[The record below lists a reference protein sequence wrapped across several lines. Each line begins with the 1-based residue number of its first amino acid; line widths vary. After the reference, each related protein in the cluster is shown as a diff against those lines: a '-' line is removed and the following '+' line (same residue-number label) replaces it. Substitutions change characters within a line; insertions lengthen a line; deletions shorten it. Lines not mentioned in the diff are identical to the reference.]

1 MFNQGIKNIYFI
13 SFFVAL
19 FALCNGLVGQ
29 NTFDFNKKYSPEQL
43 RKDASIAK
51 KAILQMHPVIGIYEP
66 RDYFEKKFNEFIG
79 TLNDSLTEKQFR
91 HKLKM
96 LVQSFR
102 CGHTD
107 VFYSSK
113 YLKASKKRQYNFP
126 GYYLMPFNDTVKV
139 LAGLN
144 KKKDTL
150 LKAGTVITKING
162 VKADSFLHY
171 AQQLISADGYC
182 RESKLL
188 YSRLGYNNYYLNF
201 LNYPDTISYECSVDG
216 NVCVKKAATFKAHT
230 FPDLKFLKKDDSTYI
245 RYKKASMSYKFMDA
259 DKKTM
264 RLNLFRFSGN
274 KFTKAYRKIFRQLR
288 KNKTENLI
296 IDLRG
301 NGGGSLANCN
311 MLLKYLLNRTVTQ
324 TSYTLI
330 KKYPEKKYT
339 GWNMPLRMARLFY
352 RMAGHKIHKH
362 DTDIYTLKI
371 KPYKRHHYDGKV
383 FVLIDG
389 GSFSASC
396 MLAEYLKETKRA
408 VFIGR
413 ETGGTASGCNAVTTT
428 LYKLPNTGLK
438 VRVPAFRLMHDVY
451 TGEKNGRGIL
461 PDYEITPTLHSFVT
475 KTDLEM
481 KKVNELINK

>member
-1 MFNQGIKNIYFI
+1 MFNKGIKNIFFL
-13 SFFVAL
+13 SFFVTL
-19 FALCNGLVGQ
+19 FVLCQRGIGQ
-29 NTFDFNKKYSPEQL
+29 KDYDFNKKYAPAQL
-43 RKDASIAK
+43 KEDATIVK
-51 KAILQMHPVIGIYEP
+51 NAILQMHPVIGIYESK
-66 RDYFEKKFNEFIG
+66 DFFEKKFDEFI
-79 TLNDSLTEKQFR
+79 TSLNDSLTEKQFR
-91 HKLKM
+91 IKLKQM
-96 LVQSFR
+96 LQGLR

-150 LKAGTVITKING
+150 LKAGTIITKING
-162 VKADSFLHY
+162 VKADSFMHY
-171 AQQLISADGYC
+171 ARNLIMADGYVN
-182 RESKLL
+182 ESKLL
-188 YSRLGYNNYYLNF
+188 YSRMGYNNYYLSF
-201 LNYPDTISYECSVDG
+201 LNYPDTVYYECSKDG
-216 NVCVKKAATFKAHT
+216 KTCVKKVSTFKATT
-230 FPDLKFLKKDDSTYI
+230 FPDLKFLKKEDSTYVK
-245 RYKKASMSYKFMDA
+245 YKKAAMSYKFMDA

-264 RLNLFRFSGN
+264 RLNLHRFSGN
-274 KFTKAYRKIFRQLR
+274 KFTKAYRKIFRQMR
-288 KNKTENLI
+288 KNKSENLI

-311 MLLKYLLNRTVTQ
+311 MLLKYLLNKTVTQ

-352 RMAGHKIHKH
+352 RMAGHKIHRN

-371 KPYKRHHYDGKV
+371 KPYKRHHYDGKIY
-383 FVLIDG
+383 VLIDG

-396 MLAEYLKETKRA
+396 MLSEYLKETNRA

-451 TGEKNGRGIL
+451 SGNKSGRGIL
-461 PDYEITPTLHSFVT
+461 PDYEITPTLQSFIT
-475 KTDLEM
+475 RTDLEM